1 MGKRRKQRKA
11 AVDRDVISRLPDEIL
26 CNILSFLPTR
36 TSVATSVLSHR
47 WRYLWKKVHVL
58 DLNDDFLYTPER
70 SHEEAQ
76 ERFLIFLNKFELL
89 RRLIR
94 KFHLSCRVGDY
105 GYDDLFHWIDYVI
118 GRVSELHFSMR
129 TDGESHDLHEA
140 FYSTSL
146 VSLVLDGN
154 IIIFLEDFDPIHSES
169 IFPSLKNLELHVN
182 YVDLNVLLSGC
193 PALETLREQYSHSE
207 DVTFELLEVN
217 TPSLE
222 YLRLSFRGC
231 YKQILVCDYPKIN
244 KARLDI
250 FPKPRHVAWVLKLLG
265 HFAKQSSCGCKI
277 QQSSFKSR
285 LLIDLLHNCPKL
297 QALKIY
303 ISEFIDADDVDS
315 CGSYLNSHKCNG
327 WTQPLSCIVSH
338 LNTVE
343 YRGYLNT
350 PEEHEFTTYILQRG
364 LVLKTMRIHAKH
376 NLRLE
381 CGIYKALSEIQRV
394 SSMCRLEVH

>member
-1 MGKRRKQRKA
+1 MCLKMGKRRKQRKA

-193 PALETLREQYSHSE
+193 PALETLR
-207 DVTFELLEVN
+207 VTLINFDPEAIHMPRPLK
-217 TPSLE
+217 
-222 YLRLSFRGC
+222 SF
-231 YKQILVCDYPKIN
+231 
-244 KARLDI
+244 
-250 FPKPRHVAWVLKLLG
+250 
-265 HFAKQSSCGCKI
+265 
-277 QQSSFKSR
+277 
-285 LLIDLLHNCPKL
+285 
-297 QALKIY
+297 
-303 ISEFIDADDVDS
+303 
-315 CGSYLNSHKCNG
+315 
-327 WTQPLSCIVSH
+327 
-338 LNTVE
+338 
-343 YRGYLNT
+343 
-350 PEEHEFTTYILQRG
+350 
-364 LVLKTMRIHAKH
+364 
-376 NLRLE
+376 NL
-381 CGIYKALSEIQRV
+381 
-394 SSMCRLEVH
+394 